1 MAMDEENPSRCYD
14 TPTDVLAEILRRL
27 LPNSRRRCR
36 LVCRQW
42 RDTVDECTAT
52 NLRSRAKTLL
62 VSISSLYTLDD
73 KWVVRP
79 LMGGTTDRR
88 REVMDVVGTCNGL
101 ICFCDDSMPGGAISL
116 ANPATG
122 ETLDL
127 PPLPCA
133 DSFMR
138 GRSRWHTAYGFA
150 HHQGT
155 GQYKVVRIPCCIDT
169 QFDTVQVLTLGE
181 TSWRDVVAKPAV
193 GCAGTRCLRSAGI
206 IGVDGAVYW
215 VADGTERIMSFD
227 LEAERVSV
235 VKPLPTRPGSTFYL
249 VEIYGRLGAAIF
261 HGSTKLEEEKTDVW
275 VLESARGEQR
285 WRQWYCVGVETR
297 VQPPQQLTLPH
308 FAHGNHVLTRGYRDG
323 IDKLYKHQPKGT
335 QKGSRMLHI
344 TDSNTDETQAIDG
357 YIHQAFAY
365 VDTKEPLNIY
375 KLW

>member
-1 MAMDEENPSRCYD
+1 
-14 TPTDVLAEILRRL
+14 
-27 LPNSRRRCR
+27 
-36 LVCRQW
+36 
-42 RDTVDECTAT
+42 
-52 NLRSRAKTLL
+52 
-62 VSISSLYTLDD
+62 
-73 KWVVRP
+73 
-79 LMGGTTDRR
+79 
-88 REVMDVVGTCNGL
+88 
-101 ICFCDDSMPGGAISL
+101 
-116 ANPATG
+116 
-122 ETLDL
+122 
-127 PPLPCA
+127 
-133 DSFMR
+133 
-138 GRSRWHTAYGFA
+138 
-150 HHQGT
+150 
-155 GQYKVVRIPCCIDT
+155 
-169 QFDTVQVLTLGE
+169 
-181 TSWRDVVAKPAV
+181 
-193 GCAGTRCLRSAGI
+193 
-206 IGVDGAVYW
+206 
-215 VADGTERIMSFD
+215 
-227 LEAERVSV
+227 
-235 VKPLPTRPGSTFYL
+235 